1 MLVIKFV
8 EITSVRIR
16 VNNNNNTNII
26 LINDKNNNKRIFF
39 LIEIIFQYFLKLH
52 TAQIV

>member
-8 EITSVRIR
+8 EIMSVRIR

-26 LINDKNNNKRIFF
+26 LINDKNN
-39 LIEIIFQYFLKLH
+39 
-52 TAQIV
+52 